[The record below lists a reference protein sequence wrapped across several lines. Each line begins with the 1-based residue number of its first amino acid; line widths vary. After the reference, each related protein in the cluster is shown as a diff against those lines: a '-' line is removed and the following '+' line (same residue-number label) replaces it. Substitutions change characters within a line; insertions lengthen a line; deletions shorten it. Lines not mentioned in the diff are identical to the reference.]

1 MNKIKTTRGL
11 LSAVIVAAALGLV
24 ACGGGASSDSPQSLL
39 GTGAVGTVG
48 DGVNLA
54 EYNAI
59 QCGMTQAQVETIV
72 GDAPTTS
79 VVVNGDGHLNAYKFG
94 NLTVVVTFNGTGVIN
109 KSLTQGQT
117 SIQSTK
123 C

>member
-1 MNKIKTTRGL
+1 MNKIKTTRSI

-24 ACGGGASSDSPQSLL
+24 ACGGGDDKKDVASVLPA
-39 GTGAVGTVG
+39 GAVATVG

-59 QCGMTQAQVETIV
+59 QCGMTRAQVETIV
-72 GDAPTTS
+72 GDAATTS
-79 VVVNGDGHLNAYKFG
+79 VTVNGNGHLNAYKFG
-94 NLTVVVTFNGTGVIN
+94 DLTVVVAFNGVGVIN

-117 SIQSTK
+117 SVQSTK